1 MDVNGGMRSI
11 KIPGARPNRRP
22 DIMWVR
28 HTDLIDQ
35 VEVPSKTDIP
45 DNLILRM
52 QDS

>member
-1 MDVNGGMRSI
+1 MKRGRHSN
-11 KIPGARPNRRP
+11 KIPGERPNRRP

-52 QDS
+52 QDN